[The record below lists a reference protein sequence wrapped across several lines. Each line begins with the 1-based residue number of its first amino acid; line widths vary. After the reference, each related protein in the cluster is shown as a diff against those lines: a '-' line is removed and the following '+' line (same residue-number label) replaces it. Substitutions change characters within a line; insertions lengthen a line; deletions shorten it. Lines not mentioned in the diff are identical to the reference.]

1 MQTSTPLLAALALL
15 LSFADG
21 AIAQIEEKKRERP
34 FVRDPRRPEA
44 GLQAADDPG
53 KNPHSANAEIHAYCE
68 LNAPAIPDSKSKAL
82 YRPCKK
88 RHAKFVRRGGA

>member
-34 FVRDPRRPEA
+34 FVRDPLCRDRKPGCKPQTIPEKIRM
-44 GLQAADDPG
+44 PPTR
-53 KNPHSANAEIHAYCE
+53 KFMRIAN
-68 LNAPAIPDSKSKAL
+68 
-82 YRPCKK
+82 
-88 RHAKFVRRGGA
+88 